1 VDGVI
6 LDMRAGKWS
15 KIVMSETYKGSCLC
29 GGVTFSVDSFS
40 DQAANC
46 HCTMCRKFHG
56 ASFATLVGVSG
67 LNWLSGKALLKHYTA
82 PNGTVRTFCN
92 DCGAS
97 LGFRV
102 KGASLEEI
110 ELAIATFDDD
120 IPVKIDAQIYTNYK
134 ANWCQL
140 QSSLPAFGEGR

>member
-1 VDGVI
+1 MI
-6 LDMRAGKWS
+6 GK
-15 KIVMSETYKGSCLC
+15 YKGSCLC
-29 GGVTFSVDSFS
+29 GGVTFSADGFS

-46 HCTMCRKFHG
+46 HCTKCRKFHG
-56 ASFATLVGVSG
+56 AAFGTLVGING
-67 LNWLSGKALLKHYTA
+67 LTWSSGKELLKHFTA
-82 PNGTVRTFCN
+82 QNQSIRTFCN
-92 DCGAS
+92 TCGTS

-120 IPVKIDAQIYTNYK
+120 IPVKIDAQIYTDYK

-140 QSSLPAFGEGR
+140 QSNLPAFAEDRKV